1 VRVLIV
7 EDEPAIA
14 RRLERFTRELLG
26 PSLISID
33 RCARFDEAAHALSAA
48 SYDVVML
55 DLDLRGRDGSALLE
69 GIPTGSIR
77 TIVVSAHPERAI
89 EAFDWGVVDFVPK
102 PFDLARLE
110 RAFQRLRE
118 RGSAARAIAV
128 RKHGGIVLV
137 PIAELHYVKGAG
149 PYAELVL
156 RDGRSELH
164 ATSLEALHRVLPPEF
179 ERTHRSY
186 LVRISDVARVH
197 VHEGTRYDL
206 ELRTGER
213 LPIGRSRYRTILARL
228 RKPSPSG

>member
-1 VRVLIV
+1 MNVLIV

-14 RRLERFTRELLG
+14 RRLERLTRELLG
-26 PSLISID
+26 PSLFSLT
-33 RCARFDEAAHALSAA
+33 RCARFDDAVRALSGA
-48 SYDVVML
+48 SYDVVLL

-69 GIPTGSIR
+69 RIR
-77 TIVVSAHPERAI
+77 AATIVVSAHAERAI
-89 EAFDWGVVDFVPK
+89 EAFDWGVADFVPK

-110 RAFQRLRE
+110 RAFQRVRE
-118 RGSAARAIAV
+118 RGPTSHAIAV
-128 RKHGGIVLV
+128 RKHGAIELV
-137 PIAELHYVKGAG
+137 PIAEVHYVKGAG

-164 ATSLEALHRVLPPEF
+164 TTSLDALHRVLPPEF

-197 VHEGTRYDL
+197 IREGTRYDL

-213 LPIGRSRYRTILARL
+213 LPIGRSRYRALLARL
-228 RKPSPSG
+228 RKTFPPG